1 MDRSFCRD
9 QVVVDRLAAG
19 DEVDFGVGGV
29 LLEQSQ
35 GLFGVG
41 FGDIG
46 AVEDVDEFLSG
57 RRGLVREG
65 GEQGGDV
72 LRGPGQRA
80 VAQAQVVA

>member
-1 MDRSFCRD
+1 MKKTLPPGASFLDQSFCRD

-41 FGDIG
+41 FGESFG
-46 AVEDVDEFLSG
+46 AG
-57 RRGLVREG
+57 
-65 GEQGGDV
+65 
-72 LRGPGQRA
+72 
-80 VAQAQVVA
+80 